1 MIFKLGGIKYGAP
14 KYGDI
19 PLKYTGKLYD
29 SLKATPKG
37 VEGQEYTKFHH
48 RGVHDKI
55 GGEWVR
61 RPKREILKYKG
72 SEEGLKK
79 FGKNLQKN
87 LKK

>member
-1 MIFKLGGIKYGAP
+1 
-14 KYGDI
+14 
-19 PLKYTGKLYD
+19 
-29 SLKATPKG
+29 
-37 VEGQEYTKFHH
+37 
-48 RGVHDKI
+48 VHDKI